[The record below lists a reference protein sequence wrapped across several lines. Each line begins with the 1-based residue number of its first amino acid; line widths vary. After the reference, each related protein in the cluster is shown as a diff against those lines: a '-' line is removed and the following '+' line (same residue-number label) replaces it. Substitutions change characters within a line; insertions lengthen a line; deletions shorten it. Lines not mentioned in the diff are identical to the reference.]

1 MELRRHAD
9 LVIAAAYRDVSDLA
23 DLVDLEKR
31 HSRVEGDA
39 RVPS

>member
-31 HSRVEGDA
+31 HRRFEAVA
-39 RVPS
+39 ATA